1 MLFPYFFQTP
11 SLRAIGNIVTGT
23 DEQTQVVID
32 SGALSVFPSLLSHHK
47 NSIQKE
53 AAWTMSNITA
63 GRQDQIQRVIDHGL
77 VPYLIGILRKVNK
90 KLYLLHRDFCYYC
103 CCLSSHPLLLLS
115 QGDFKS
121 QKEAVWAVTNYT
133 SGGTIDQIV
142 YLVQAGVVE
151 PLLNLLSAK
160 DSRTVLVIL
169 DAISNIFVVCGCSV
183 LSHCPSCC

>member
-1 MLFPYFFQTP
+1 MDNVQHHCWTSGSDSASYRPW
-11 SLRAIGNIVTGT
+11 
-23 DEQTQVVID
+23 
-32 SGALSVFPSLLSHHK
+32 SGALSHWYSEEGK
-47 NSIQKE
+47 QKSSF
-53 AAWTMSNITA
+53 TT
-63 GRQDQIQRVIDHGL
+63 
-77 VPYLIGILRKVNK
+77 LR
-90 KLYLLHRDFCYYC
+90 
-103 CCLSSHPLLLLS
+103 LLLLLLLSVFTPLAFFFIPS

-169 DAISNIFVVCGCSV
+169 DAISNIFLVCGCSV
-183 LSHCPSCC
+183 LSHCLSCC

>member
-1 MLFPYFFQTP
+1 MFQTP

-23 DEQTQVVID
+23 DEQTQIVID
-32 SGALSVFPSLLSHHK
+32 SGALAVFPSLLSHHK
-47 NSIQKE
+47 NNIQKE

-63 GRQDQIQRVIDHGL
+63 GRQDQIQRVVDHGL

-90 KLYLLHRDFCYYC
+90 GYIYYVEPFPIT
-103 CCLSSHPLLLLS
+103 SVFKHSLLLPS

-142 YLVQAGVVE
+142 YLVQAGVLE
-151 PLLNLLSAK
+151 PLLNLLSTK
-160 DSRTVLVIL
+160 DSKTVLVIL
-169 DAISNIFVVCGCSV
+169 DAVSNIFLVCGCSI
-183 LSHCPSCC
+183 LDYCPHCC